1 MGVCDGNKAH
11 FDLTLAKNLKGANP
25 KRDYLVLH
33 LADLIRMSFIA
44 ATSCT
49 DQLRLS
55 GLTALQVLPTQLF
68 MGSFRSGF
76 CMA

>member
-11 FDLTLAKNLKGANP
+11 FDLSLAKSLKRANP

-55 GLTALQVLPTQLF
+55 GLTALQVSATLIRL
-68 MGSFRSGF
+68 
-76 CMA
+76 

>member
-55 GLTALQVLPTQLF
+55 GLTALQVLGLPTLLF
-68 MGSFRSGF
+68 MGHFVLVF
-76 CMA
+76 P